1 MKTNPLKQLGTLGQS
16 IWLDYIRRDLMANGG
31 LRRLIADDGLRG
43 MTSNP
48 SIFEKAIA
56 ESHDYDEDI
65 KGLALKGDGVKAIY
79 ENLSQRD
86 VQSAADEFRPLYE
99 SADGA
104 DGYVSLEV
112 NPHLAHDTKGT
123 IEEAR
128 RLWAAL
134 GRPNVLIKVPAT
146 GEGLPAIQQLISEG
160 VSVNVT
166 LLFGLPRYRQVA
178 EAYIAGIESR
188 VAQGK
193 PAKHIASVASF
204 FVSRIDA
211 LVDPLLEKSI
221 AQGGKNV
228 DLAKKAHGQV
238 AVASAKMAYQI
249 YKEIFG
255 SDQFKKLAARGARA
269 QRLLWAS
276 TSTKNA
282 AYSDVKYVE
291 ALIGPHTV
299 NTAPMETLDAYR
311 DHGDPKARLEQ
322 EVEESRSVLERLPEL
337 NISIDDVTR
346 QLEDEGVKKF
356 NEPFD
361 KLMETLAQPSSPHL
375 AKAS

>member
-1 MKTNPLKQLGTLGQS
+1 MKNNPLKQLGTLGQS
-16 IWLDYIRRDLMANGG
+16 IWLDYIRRDLMASGG
-31 LRRLIADDGLRG
+31 LRRLIEEDGLRG

-65 KGLALKGDGVKAIY
+65 KAMALKGKSVQAIY

-86 VQSAADEFRPLYE
+86 VQSAADEFRPLYDMT
-99 SADGA
+99 DGE

-123 IEEAR
+123 IKEAR

-134 GRPNVLIKVPAT
+134 DRPNVLIKVPAT
-146 GEGLPAIQQLISEG
+146 ANGLPAIQQLISEG
-160 VSVNVT
+160 INVNVT

-188 VAQGK
+188 AAQGES
-193 PAKHIASVASF
+193 IERVASVASF

-211 LVDPLLEKSI
+211 LVDPLLEKFN
-221 AQGGKNV
+221 AETGKRAGF
-228 DLAKKAHGQV
+228 AKKAHGQV
-238 AVASAKMAYQI
+238 AIASAKMAYQI
-249 YKEIFG
+249 YKEMFG
-255 SDQFKKLAARGARA
+255 SDRFGKLIAEGALV

-276 TSTKNA
+276 TSTKNPD
-282 AYSDVKYVE
+282 YSDVKYVE
-291 ALIGPHTV
+291 ALIGPATV
-299 NTAPMETLDAYR
+299 NTAPLETLDAYR

-322 EVEESRSVLERLPEL
+322 DVEEARSVLERLPEL

-346 QLEDEGVKKF
+346 QLEDEGVAKF
-356 NEPFD
+356 NEPLD
-361 KLMETLAQPSSPHL
+361 KLMETLAQRSSPHL